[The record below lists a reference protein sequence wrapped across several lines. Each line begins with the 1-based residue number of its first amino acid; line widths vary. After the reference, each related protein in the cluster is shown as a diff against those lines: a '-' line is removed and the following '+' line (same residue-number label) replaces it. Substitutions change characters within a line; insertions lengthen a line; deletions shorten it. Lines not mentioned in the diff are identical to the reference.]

1 MAFLA
6 ETSNPHQKAPAAPVT
21 VLLCNLGTP
30 AAATSSALRPYLK
43 QFLSDPRV
51 VEVPRSIWWFIL
63 RLFILPFRPRASA
76 KLYQQ
81 VWTDEGSPLLVTSR
95 KQQKLLQDSLNSA
108 YGRGQYHV
116 ELAMN
121 YGAPSFGQA
130 IAKLRQS
137 FSNKLIVLPL
147 YPQYCGAT
155 TASAFDALSIELQR
169 SRWVPSLKFVN
180 SYHEHPLYIQALK
193 QSVLRHIDKHG
204 RPDKL
209 ILSYHGTPKAYLD
222 KGDPY
227 HCFCMKTS
235 RLLAEAL
242 ELKDSEYETTFQSRF
257 GKQEWLQPYT
267 DIRLQQLP
275 AEGVTKI
282 AVICPGFSADCLE
295 TLEEILVENK
305 AIFFSSGGAGYE
317 YIPCL
322 NDQAG
327 HIEMMRSLVE
337 ENAFVNYKISSSTK
351 LNQVA

>member
-6 ETSNPHQKAPAAPVT
+6 ETSNPHQKASAAPVT

-30 AAATSSALRPYLK
+30 ETATSSALRPYLK

-51 VEVPRSIWWFIL
+51 VEVPRIIWWFIL
-63 RLFILPFRPRASA
+63 RLFILPFRPKASA

-81 VWTDEGSPLLVTSR
+81 VWTNEGSPLLVTS
-95 KQQKLLQDSLNSA
+95 KAQQKLLQNSLDSV
-108 YGRGQYHV
+108 YGSGQYHV

-121 YGAPSFGQA
+121 YGAPSFEQA
-130 IAKLRQS
+130 IAKQRQS

-147 YPQYCGAT
+147 YPQYSGAT
-155 TASAFDALSIELQR
+155 TASAFDALSAELQH
-169 SRWVPSLKFVN
+169 SRWVPSLKFIN
-180 SYHEHPLYIQALK
+180 SYHDHPLYIQALK
-193 QSVLRHIDKHG
+193 QSVIRHFEKHG

-235 RLLAEAL
+235 RLLAETL
-242 ELKDSEYETTFQSRF
+242 ELKESEYETTFQSRF

-275 AEGVTKI
+275 AEGAKKLAI
-282 AVICPGFSADCLE
+282 ICPGFSADCLE

-305 AIFFSSGGAGYE
+305 EVFLSSGGESYE

-322 NDQAG
+322 NEQG
-327 HIEMMRSLVE
+327 SHIELMRCLVE
-337 ENAFVNYKISSSTK
+337 ENAFVDHQSTLPKIVDR
-351 LNQVA
+351 VA